1 MVPVE
6 KKLLSANRLF
16 KTGLVFLS
24 LLLTFYNSRA
34 QTTDEFE
41 SQLHLEVENI
51 NPVYKPVLGFGV
63 GVLNYLGDIKNN
75 YFTPTMGTLGYKVN
89 LSTYIDNKRYFKA
102 EFNFMGG
109 KLNGNERSY
118 NDPGKNF
125 NFQTDIYNFGIAIN
139 YDFDHL
145 YKKKDR
151 RIHPF
156 VSLGIGTLLFN
167 SRTDSFAS
175 VYDPDAGIY
184 NNVRYNYWTDG
195 TIRDIPQSMDDGTL
209 DHLMSRD
216 FKYETPLR
224 STDWGLGQYSQY
236 GLAIPFDFGIDMQ
249 LSNRLMIRLGHS
261 FSYTLTD
268 AIDHVSSKNKTGRI
282 GKKGND
288 MFNFTYLT
296 FHLDLFSSAK
306 MLKVE
311 MLFRD
316 QEFDPMLMGDEDN
329 DGWPDAMDDCPATPL
344 GVATDS
350 SGCPL
355 DSDDDGIYDYL
366 DKEPNSKPGAYV
378 NAEGIG
384 ITEEDVI
391 ALLNN
396 SMAVGRNEIDFY
408 IRRPDAYAGRKG
420 KGVPIPDK
428 FKSIDSDKDN
438 YISFDEMLRE
448 IDRYFDFDSKL
459 TAGDIYELNN
469 FFFQQ

>member
-1 MVPVE
+1 MVPV
-6 KKLLSANRLF
+6 KNSDKTANRF
-16 KTGLVFLS
+16 KKACLVVVS
-24 LLLTFYNSRA
+24 LLFAITYGHA

-63 GVLNYLGDIKNN
+63 GVLNYLGDIKNS
-75 YFTPTMGTLGYKVN
+75 YYSPTMGTLGYKVS
-89 LSTYIDNKRYFKA
+89 LSTYIDNKRFFKA

-118 NDPGKNF
+118 TNPAKNF
-125 NFQTDIYNFGIAIN
+125 NFRTDIYNFGIDIN

-167 SRTDSFAS
+167 SKTDSLGS
-175 VYDPDAGIY
+175 VYDPDAGTY
-184 NNVRYNYWTDG
+184 TPVRYNYWTDG

-209 DHLMSRD
+209 DHIMNRD

-236 GLAIPFDFGIDMQ
+236 GFAVPFDFGIDMQ

-261 FSYTLTD
+261 FTYTFTD
-268 AIDHVSSKNKTGRI
+268 AIDHVSHKNTSGRI

-288 MFNFTYLT
+288 MFNFTYVSV
-296 FHLDLFSSAK
+296 HLDLFSSAK
-306 MLKVE
+306 MLKIDR
-311 MLFRD
+311 LFLD

-329 DGWPDAMDDCPATPL
+329 DGWPDALDDCPGTPL

-350 SGCPL
+350 TGCPL
-355 DSDDDGIYDYL
+355 DSDNDGIYDYL
-366 DKEPNSKPGAYV
+366 DKEPFSRSGAYV
-378 NAEGIG
+378 NNEGVE
-384 ITEEDVI
+384 ITEDDVI

-408 IRRPDAYAGRKG
+408 IRKPDSYTRKG
-420 KGVPIPDK
+420 TGAPIPVK
-428 FKSIDSDKDN
+428 FKTIDTDKDN

-448 IDRYFDFDSKL
+448 IDRYFDFQSQL

-469 FFFQQ
+469 FFFAQ